1 MRFKEFIVKEEFE
14 YLDPN
19 MSGGL
24 ARSGD
29 NDAIAELQTW
39 LNSNGYDSGD
49 VDGKY
54 GPNTARAVRNFQ
66 QDAGIKVDGD
76 AGPQTIRAMIK
87 KGGGVVPMNKAYK
100 KVKPTVDRGL
110 VKGIEDNDVH
120 DAAKGEMQ
128 QFLGQ
133 EINDDDYN
141 MLIRA
146 TAAEASPNA
155 KERAGVLAVML
166 NRVRSSRYPNSVKGV
181 LYQKN
186 QFQAVT
192 GTPNDRRG
200 SPNYLNMSQS
210 TGLKVARDVVKYLGG
225 MDQSWLNFT
234 SNNPRAY
241 GAGTNINFMYAMRD
255 KPNAEVI
262 GQTVFGTA

>member
-1 MRFKEFIVKEEFE
+1 
-14 YLDPN
+14 
-19 MSGGL
+19 
-24 ARSGD
+24 
-29 NDAIAELQTW
+29 
-39 LNSNGYDSGD
+39 
-49 VDGKY
+49 
-54 GPNTARAVRNFQ
+54 
-66 QDAGIKVDGD
+66 
-76 AGPQTIRAMIK
+76 
-87 KGGGVVPMNKAYK
+87 
-100 KVKPTVDRGL
+100 
-110 VKGIEDNDVH
+110 
-120 DAAKGEMQ
+120 
-128 QFLGQ
+128 
-133 EINDDDYN
+133 

-146 TAAEASPNA
+146 TAAEASPNP

-210 TGLKVARDVVKYLGG
+210 TGLKVARDVVKYLRG